1 MRPWR
6 RPFFAFH
13 VALYHLTI
21 ASSYHIDTMP
31 TQLLE
36 TPESAP
42 TMLTKTPECPN
53 CTFLG
58 RDEMMLSVDDN
69 PPQKPV

>member
-1 MRPWR
+1 MAAL
-6 RPFFAFH
+6 FFRFH

-21 ASSYHIDTMP
+21 VSSFLIDTMP
-31 TQLLE
+31 THLLE

-42 TMLTKTPECPN
+42 TMVTKTPECLT

-69 PPQKPV
+69 PPQRPM